1 MKIIVER
8 KTQKKKKERKKEGE
22 NKGDRSYSERV
33 IAQWYV
39 VCLS

>member
-33 IAQWYV
+33 IAQ
-39 VCLS
+39 